1 MACEQN
7 LFLSY
12 FDIKQAFVQSDLDAD
27 VFMRLPEGCGRLSGM
42 IVKLNKSLY
51 GLKQASRQWHS
62 HLARCLICLGL
73 IQCMVDTCVFR
84 LIEEGRV
91 VVTLV
96 VHVDDIFSIG
106 EEERCDQFGR
116 DLNTM
121 VPVKNL
127 GDLRWYSGCFYERD
141 WDAGTLKISQQT
153 YAEELGMEFGVEYGK
168 EIPLPVGLKLSEF
181 DQDEEVVSW
190 PFRELIGSLMWLA
203 TQTRPDIANAVR
215 AVARYCASP
224 KEIHWR
230 AGLGILGV
238 FVDLGGRKDVA
249 SVGGKHYP
257 MIVKDD
263 FTRRAWMYF
272 LKHKSDAG
280 MAFRSFLASVR
291 ADGVPSLV
299 EIVRSDNG
307 GEFFGGEFASVCN
320 ELLIKQEFT
329 PAYSPQY
336 NGVAERGLGLIEE
349 AAMAARIQAKVLF
362 GHVQLPKTDKL
373 WAEAMHWACE
383 AMNHTA
389 CSANPDSK
397 SPYEMWRSECKA
409 RFVPHPSQTG
419 QPETTEGDSGEQ
431 SVGARLY
438 DRITRTQ
445 NSIAALSEDAD
456 RKLDAAVMH
465 AYFARSHKV
474 FIVSACEWLTNMMY
488 DVSGLKCLLTSR
500 DDLVMSAVSNDM
512 ILNAVNKSRYVEDW
526 YADTGTAFHMTDSLA
541 CMKDLKPCHKS
552 VNGIGG
558 VSCEIS
564 FSGTLELV
572 FVTADSEFSMELK
585 NVLYSPN
592 LGYNLFSPSA
602 EFDGESWNG
611 LGGPD
616 GVMTAFKGQ
625 VTFQNFDG
633 MLIASAYRLGEA
645 SVGTVLAALT
655 PSNPKHKT
663 TMDVNE
669 FHNIYAH
676 SHKGLLRTTAK
687 RLGTELV
694 GEMHECTGCSMA
706 KAVKK
711 GIARETKSR
720 SDKKLGRVFVDLGGR
735 KDVASVGGKH
745 YPMIVKDDFTRRA
758 WMYFLK
764 HKSDAGM
771 AFRSFLASVRA
782 DGVPSLVE
790 IVRSDNGGEFF
801 GGEFASVC
809 NELLIKQEFTPAY
822 SPQYNGVAERGLGLI
837 EEAAMAARIQAK
849 VLFGHVQLP
858 KTDKL
863 WAEAMHWACEAMNHT
878 ACSANPDSKSPYEM
892 WYGEPRPARPYP
904 FLKPAYCRWQR
915 PSKLLPKGESCFYVG
930 PSRDHPRDC
939 HRVLTRAGTIQET
952 RDVTWEVLPSRLP
965 PLQPSLPIEV
975 AEEGGED
982 SDDDVEDEVWPLVG
996 RGVAHTLLK
1005 REAVPPGTE
1014 VVEVESVEAG
1024 SADPSPSVPS
1034 SPSEPSSPA
1043 NPSVSSPVPEIDVNS
1058 GEIETGDPGGDD
1070 EVESMGQGGQDE
1082 EELNG
1087 SGRPVETEASPPTG
1101 RRPRHVAELADF
1113 NTAAREN
1120 DEVREGRTRA
1130 QTRAVNQQ
1138 SVPGLMATIGP
1149 ISGTEVLYALL
1160 SEQRAGDET
1169 ESPKEVVQDVES
1181 EPGSY
1186 EEAQRTFT
1194 LAVKV
1199 PIGCNVIDARWV
1211 FKWKADE
1218 TGKIVKAK
1226 ARLVAKGFKQK
1237 YGVDYLETFSPTANA
1252 ASFRLVVALA
1262 CKYNL
1267 ELLHWDIEQAFVQ
1280 SELDHE
1286 VFMKMPPGCG
1296 SMSEKVVCLNKS

>member
-1 MACEQN
+1 MW
-7 LFLSY
+7 
-12 FDIKQAFVQSDLDAD
+12 V
-27 VFMRLPEGCGRLSGM
+27 
-42 IVKLNKSLY
+42 
-51 GLKQASRQWHS
+51 W
-62 HLARCLICLGL
+62 
-73 IQCMVDTCVFR
+73 CVR
-84 LIEEGRV
+84 
-91 VVTLV
+91 
-96 VHVDDIFSIG
+96 
-106 EEERCDQFGR
+106 
-116 DLNTM
+116 
-121 VPVKNL
+121 
-127 GDLRWYSGCFYERD
+127 LRW
-141 WDAGTLKISQQT
+141 
-153 YAEELGMEFGVEYGK
+153 
-168 EIPLPVGLKLSEF
+168 
-181 DQDEEVVSW
+181 
-190 PFRELIGSLMWLA
+190 
-203 TQTRPDIANAVR
+203 
-215 AVARYCASP
+215 
-224 KEIHWR
+224 
-230 AGLGILGV
+230 LGV
-238 FVDLGGRKDVA
+238 
-249 SVGGKHYP
+249 
-257 MIVKDD
+257 
-263 FTRRAWMYF
+263 
-272 LKHKSDAG
+272 
-280 MAFRSFLASVR
+280 
-291 ADGVPSLV
+291 
-299 EIVRSDNG
+299 
-307 GEFFGGEFASVCN
+307 
-320 ELLIKQEFT
+320 
-329 PAYSPQY
+329 
-336 NGVAERGLGLIEE
+336 
-349 AAMAARIQAKVLF
+349 
-362 GHVQLPKTDKL
+362 
-373 WAEAMHWACE
+373 
-383 AMNHTA
+383 
-389 CSANPDSK
+389 
-397 SPYEMWRSECKA
+397 
-409 RFVPHPSQTG
+409 SQTG
-419 QPETTEGDSGEQ
+419 KPEAAEDESGKQ
-431 SVGARLY
+431 SSASRLFCLV
-438 DRITRTQ
+438 TRVH
-445 NSIAALSEDAD
+445 NAL
-456 RKLDAAVMH
+456 
-465 AYFARSHKV
+465 
-474 FIVSACEWLTNMMY
+474 IVSLCDQLKSMMY

-500 DDLVMSAVSNDM
+500 DDLIMSAVSNDM
-512 ILNAVNKSRYVEDW
+512 ILKAVNKSRYVEDW

-558 VSCEIS
+558 VSCEVA

-572 FVTADSEFSMELK
+572 FVTADSEFSVELK

-616 GVMTAFKGQ
+616 GVMTAFNGQ

-655 PSNPKHKT
+655 PSNPKHETK
-663 TMDVNE
+663 MDVNE

-676 SHKGLLRTTAK
+676 SHEGLLRTTAK

-694 GEMHECTGCSMA
+694 GDMHACTGCSMS
-706 KAVKK
+706 KAIRK
-711 GIARETKSR
+711 GIVRETKNR

-735 KDVASVGGKH
+735 KDIASVGGKH

-764 HKSDAGM
+764 NKSDAGS

-952 RDVTWEVLPSRLP
+952 RDVTWEVLPSQLP

-982 SDDDVEDEVWPLVG
+982 SDDVEDEVWPLVG

-1005 REAVPPGTE
+1005 RDAVPSGAG
-1014 VVEVESVEAG
+1014 VVEVESVGAG
-1024 SADPSPSVPS
+1024 SVGPSPSVPS
-1034 SPSEPSSPA
+1034 SPSEPSSPV
-1043 NPSVSSPVPEIDVNS
+1043 NNSSDSVDPSVSSPVPEIDGERDS
-1058 GEIETGDPGGDD
+1058 GEIETGNPGGDD
-1070 EVESMGQGGQDE
+1070 EVEQMGQGGQDD
-1082 EELNG
+1082 EELIG
-1087 SGRPVETEASPPTG
+1087 SGGPVEAEAPPPTG

-1120 DEVREGRTRA
+1120 DEVRDGRTRA

-1138 SVPGLMATIGP
+1138 SVPGLMATLGP
-1149 ISGTEVLYALL
+1149 ISATEVVYALL

-1169 ESPKEVVQDVES
+1169 ELPKELVQDVES

-1186 EEAQRTFT
+1186 QEAQRSKYAKIWEGARSAEVEGLIRAGTFT

-1252 ASFRLVVALA
+1252 ASHRLVVALA

-1286 VFMKMPPGCG
+1286 VFMKLPPGCG
-1296 SMSEKVVCLNKS
+1296 SMSGKVVRLNKSLYGLKQASRTFYKRLVSELKRIGFEQSMSDPCVLRFMMGDEVVGMVAIHVDDILYAGTKSLAEVVVAALGDSLPTKNLGEVKFFLGCEYIRDRKAGTIEISQESYIRSVLERFNICRTSSIPASLDSNDRSLKEDEGAGDVPFREVVGSLMWIASQTRADISNAVRAVARHSHEPKKSHWKAAQKILNYLLETAHLTLKFKRDSSVDVGILVYVDADFASKATDRRSVSGAMVFVAAMLVVWISRTQKCVSQSTSEAEYLAMGDGVKEALFVNGMLQFLRPSAKPRKIDVLEDNEGAIALAENPMSSCRSKHIDVRHHFLRNLTEEGVIEVTHVPSKEQHADILTKALPRDLFEVHRDFALGSRK

>member
-1 MACEQN
+1 
-7 LFLSY
+7 
-12 FDIKQAFVQSDLDAD
+12 
-27 VFMRLPEGCGRLSGM
+27 
-42 IVKLNKSLY
+42 
-51 GLKQASRQWHS
+51 
-62 HLARCLICLGL
+62 
-73 IQCMVDTCVFR
+73 
-84 LIEEGRV
+84 
-91 VVTLV
+91 
-96 VHVDDIFSIG
+96 
-106 EEERCDQFGR
+106 
-116 DLNTM
+116 
-121 VPVKNL
+121 
-127 GDLRWYSGCFYERD
+127 
-141 WDAGTLKISQQT
+141 
-153 YAEELGMEFGVEYGK
+153 
-168 EIPLPVGLKLSEF
+168 
-181 DQDEEVVSW
+181 
-190 PFRELIGSLMWLA
+190 
-203 TQTRPDIANAVR
+203 
-215 AVARYCASP
+215 
-224 KEIHWR
+224 
-230 AGLGILGV
+230 
-238 FVDLGGRKDVA
+238 
-249 SVGGKHYP
+249 
-257 MIVKDD
+257 
-263 FTRRAWMYF
+263 
-272 LKHKSDAG
+272 
-280 MAFRSFLASVR
+280 
-291 ADGVPSLV
+291 
-299 EIVRSDNG
+299 
-307 GEFFGGEFASVCN
+307 
-320 ELLIKQEFT
+320 
-329 PAYSPQY
+329 
-336 NGVAERGLGLIEE
+336 
-349 AAMAARIQAKVLF
+349 
-362 GHVQLPKTDKL
+362 
-373 WAEAMHWACE
+373 
-383 AMNHTA
+383 
-389 CSANPDSK
+389 
-397 SPYEMWRSECKA
+397 
-409 RFVPHPSQTG
+409 
-419 QPETTEGDSGEQ
+419 
-431 SVGARLY
+431 
-438 DRITRTQ
+438 
-445 NSIAALSEDAD
+445 
-456 RKLDAAVMH
+456 
-465 AYFARSHKV
+465 
-474 FIVSACEWLTNMMY
+474 
-488 DVSGLKCLLTSR
+488 
-500 DDLVMSAVSNDM
+500 
-512 ILNAVNKSRYVEDW
+512 
-526 YADTGTAFHMTDSLA
+526 
-541 CMKDLKPCHKS
+541 
-552 VNGIGG
+552 
-558 VSCEIS
+558 
-564 FSGTLELV
+564 
-572 FVTADSEFSMELK
+572 
-585 NVLYSPN
+585 
-592 LGYNLFSPSA
+592 
-602 EFDGESWNG
+602 
-611 LGGPD
+611 
-616 GVMTAFKGQ
+616 MTAFKGQ

-952 RDVTWEVLPSRLP
+952 RDVTWEVLPSQLP

-1169 ESPKEVVQDVES
+1169 ELPKELVQDVES

-1186 EEAQRTFT
+1186 EEAQRSKYAKIWEGARSAEVEGLMRAGTFT

-1296 SMSEKVVCLNKS
+1296 SMSEKVVRLNKSLYGLKQASRTFYKRLVSELKRIGFEQSMSDPCVLRFMMGDEVVGMVAIHVDDILYAGTKSLAEVVVAALGDSLPTKNLGEVKFFLGCEYIRDRKAGTIEISQESYIRSVLERFNIVRTSSIPASLNNDDRSLMEEEGAGDVPFREVVGSLMWIASQTRADISNAVRAVARHSHEPKKSHWKAAQKILNYLLETAHLTLKFKRDSSVDVGTLVYVDADFASKATDRRSVSGAMVFVAAMLVVWISRTQKCVSQSTSEAEYLAMGDGVKEALFVNGMLQFLRPSVKPRKIDVLEDNEGAIALAENPLSSSRSKHIDVRHHFLRNLTEEGVIEVTHVPSKEQHADILTKALPRDLFEVHRDFALGSRK